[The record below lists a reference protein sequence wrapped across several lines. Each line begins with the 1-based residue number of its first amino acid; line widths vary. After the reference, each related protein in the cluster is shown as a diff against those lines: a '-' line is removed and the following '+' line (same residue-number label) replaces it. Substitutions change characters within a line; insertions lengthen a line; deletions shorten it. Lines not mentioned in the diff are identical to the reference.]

1 MHVFYSCLYLH
12 LYLYLLNKHKRE
24 LPLRVWNYVGLSEGG
39 KSEVDGGVQIARAN
53 TQSDEAFK
61 MRK

>member
-1 MHVFYSCLYLH
+1 MYFICICSTNITRAAGSQH
-12 LYLYLLNKHKRE
+12 
-24 LPLRVWNYVGLSEGG
+24 PVWNYVVFWGWGKKWMGG
-39 KSEVDGGVQIARAN
+39 GQIARAN